1 MSFQT
6 VLRPPSAVPRRAR
19 LAARLAVGAAKPL
32 TYLPPHRIRRLLTAA
47 ARGARPAAFD
57 QTQAARDA
65 VTTVSL
71 VCAGREG
78 CLQRSIA
85 TALLCRAR
93 GVWPTWCVGIR
104 SAPPFA
110 AHAWV
115 ETDGRM
121 VGEGVPDGYFR
132 VLFSVAPHATKEG
145 TDGRHGRGF
154 TRRLP

>member
-6 VLRPPSAVPRRAR
+6 VLRPRSEVPRRAR
-19 LAARLAVGAAKPL
+19 LAARLAVAVAKPL
-32 TYLPPHRIRRLLTAA
+32 THLPPHRIRRLLTAL
-47 ARGARPAAFD
+47 ARGARPADFD
-57 QTQAARDA
+57 RAAAARDA

-93 GVWPTWCVGIR
+93 GSWPTWCVGVR
-104 SAPPFA
+104 TAPPFA

-115 ETDGRM
+115 EADGRM
-121 VGEGVPDGYFR
+121 VGEGVPEGYFR
-132 VLFSVAPHATKEG
+132 VLISVAPHNTRRA
-145 TDGRHGRGF
+145 TDGRHGRG
-154 TRRLP
+154 

>member
-6 VLRPPSAVPRRAR
+6 VLRPRSVVPWPAR
-19 LAARLAVGAAKPL
+19 LAARLAVAAAKPL
-32 TYLPPHRIRRLLTAA
+32 THLSPERVRRLLALL
-47 ARGARPAAFD
+47 ARGARPAGFA
-57 QTQAARDA
+57 QVATARDA

-78 CLQRSIA
+78 CLQRSLA

-104 SAPPFA
+104 TAPPFA

-115 ETDGRM
+115 QADGRM
-121 VGEGVPDGYFR
+121 VGEGVPEGYFR
-132 VLFSVAPHATKEG
+132 VLFSVPPHDTREA
-145 TDGRHGRGF
+145 TDGRRGRG
-154 TRRLP
+154 

>member
-6 VLRPPSAVPRRAR
+6 VLRPPSAVPWRAR
-19 LAARLAVGAAKPL
+19 LAARLAVGTAKPL
-32 TYLPPHRIRRLLTAA
+32 TRLSPERIRRLLTAL
-47 ARGARPAAFD
+47 ARGAQPARFE
-57 QTQAARDA
+57 QVQAARDA

-71 VCAGREG
+71 LCAGREG

-104 SAPPFA
+104 TAPPFA

-115 ETDGRM
+115 ESDSRM
-121 VGEGVPDGYFR
+121 VGEDVPVGYFR
-132 VLFSVAPHATKEG
+132 VLFSVAPHDAKEG
-145 TDGRHGRGF
+145 PDGRHGCG
-154 TRRLP
+154 